1 MTKRF
6 ELLRATPVAAV
17 LAAGL
22 GAGGAATAQETVQAS
37 IVSGFSPSVAVVK
50 IMQEVFMPRT
60 NEILAENGNNYQ
72 VEWQEA
78 FSGTLAKP
86 GGELE
91 AVETGLADVGAIVT
105 AIHSDKLPLYSIG
118 YVTPFTTTDL
128 VLIHEVMDDLTE
140 EYPAFR
146 ESWEP
151 FNQVP
156 LSVSGIGDNYILCS
170 REPIES
176 TDDID
181 GLKVTGI
188 GPNLRWV
195 QPMGAAGVN
204 GSLGDFYQLVET
216 GVADAML
223 VWGEAV
229 VSLKYYEVC
238 SNYYDARLGGANAY
252 VISVN
257 QQAWDSY
264 PEEVQQAM
272 TTAAQEFGVAIGEFS
287 HEMGAKAR
295 EIVKENG
302 GQVTEITDEER
313 EAWAETLPDIAGE
326 WAGRL
331 EEQGIPA
338 EAILDDYMQAMRD
351 AGAPAVRD
359 WDE

>member
-1 MTKRF
+1 MNKILGLMKTACGASVF
-6 ELLRATPVAAV
+6 VAALTV
-17 LAAGL
+17 
-22 GAGGAATAQETVQAS
+22 GGVAPAQETIQAN

-50 IMQEVFMPRT
+50 LMQEVFMPRT

-72 VEWQEA
+72 VEWQES

-91 AVETGLADVGAIVT
+91 ALQTGLADVGAIIT

-128 VLIHEVMDDLTE
+128 VLIHEVIDDLTE
-140 EYPAFR
+140 KYPAFR

-151 FNQVP
+151 YNQVP
-156 LSVSGIGDNYILCS
+156 LSASGIGDNYVLCS
-170 REPIES
+170 REPIDS
-176 TDDID
+176 TDDLD
-181 GLKVTGI
+181 GMKVTGI
-188 GPNLRWV
+188 GPNLRWI

-238 SNYYDARLGGANAY
+238 SHYYDASLGGANAY

-257 QQAWDSY
+257 QQTWDGY
-264 PEEVQQAM
+264 PEEVKEAM

-287 HEMGAKAR
+287 REMGAKAK
-295 EIVKENG
+295 EIVRENG
-302 GQVTEITDEER
+302 GTVSEITPEER
-313 EAWAETLPDIAGE
+313 EAWAATLPDIAGE
-326 WAGRL
+326 WADRL
-331 EEQGIPA
+331 EEQEIPA
-338 EAILDDYMQAMRD
+338 HEILGAYMQAMRD
-351 AGAPAVRD
+351 AGAPVVRD